1 MSASRALSIFPGEM
15 NRTIFF
21 EHLATGED
29 PLAILPEHEPRME
42 RLRGRLGDL
51 RGKRI
56 FEPGCGAGPLTKR
69 LAEWV
74 GVTGHILA
82 MDSSAGMVAWC
93 QQALS
98 GYGHVQI
105 IQANIEEV
113 ELEPEAWDLILA
125 FRFYPHLE
133 NPSRFLQQ
141 CARGL
146 APGGE
151 LIIANLE
158 GSAELNAMH
167 ACLPGVGND
176 RMPPGAE
183 LAAELQAMG
192 WHVADLT
199 DIADEFFL
207 RARPG

>member
-93 QQALS
+93 ERDRIAGTLAHGAQRALDVALALAAKPRLLLLDEPMAGMGQEDVS
-98 GYGHVQI
+98 VIAELIRQVAKTRAVLMVEHNLSVVADICHHVTVLQRG
-105 IQANIEEV
+105 E
-113 ELEPEAWDLILA
+113 ILA
-125 FRFYPHLE
+125 
-133 NPSRFLQQ
+133 
-141 CARGL
+141 
-146 APGGE
+146 
-151 LIIANLE
+151 E
-158 GSAELNAMH
+158 GDYATVSSDPRVRTAY
-167 ACLPGVGND
+167 
-176 RMPPGAE
+176 
-183 LAAELQAMG
+183 MG
-192 WHVADLT
+192 TEDAQ
-199 DIADEFFL
+199 
-207 RARPG
+207 